1 MSRRP
6 LRSRR
11 TDYGTIILHW
21 SLVCALSIALV
32 SGLKIAAEA
41 PDRSWINLLDPIL
54 PGTTVW
60 AAHVEAGLALA
71 GVAVAYAIYVWVARL
86 TGRMRLGRM
95 HLAALVGRGH
105 GRWTALNVC
114 LNWIFHLTML
124 SQLATGGLLYFDRG
138 GSGVLALHWYGS
150 WLIAS
155 FPVLHLA
162 THWKLGR
169 FAQLLR
175 IFRPARLVSPPPPLD
190 VADLLELLAQVV
202 AAADRC
208 GTAHGARA
216 RGGAVPRCVA
226 TARDGAAVQSVRGR
240 RRGRHGRCG
249 GAGDRRPEHGRDA
262 AHPPYRPGRDAGA
275 GR

>member
-60 AAHVEAGLALA
+60 AAHVEAGLGACRRRPL
-71 GVAVAYAIYVWVARL
+71 AYAIYMWVARL

-95 HLAALVGRGH
+95 HLAALAGRGR

-138 GSGVLALHWYGS
+138 GSGVLALHWYG
-150 WLIAS
+150 WWVIAS

-190 VADLLELLAQVV
+190 VADLLELLCAIV
-202 AAADRC
+202 AADRDA
-208 GTAHGARA
+208 GPTDRARA
-216 RGGAVPRCVA
+216 RASTLA
-226 TARDGAAVQSVRGR
+226 
-240 RRGRHGRCG
+240 
-249 GAGDRRPEHGRDA
+249 
-262 AHPPYRPGRDAGA
+262 
-275 GR
+275 